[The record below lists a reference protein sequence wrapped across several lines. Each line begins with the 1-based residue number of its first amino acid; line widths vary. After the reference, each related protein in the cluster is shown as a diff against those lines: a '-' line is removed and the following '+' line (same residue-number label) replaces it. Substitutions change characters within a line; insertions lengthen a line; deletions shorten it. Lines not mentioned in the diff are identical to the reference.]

1 MRESLRALDLTRS
14 NRKYIETLIEDYS
27 LFRGQLIWR
36 TEELPK
42 LQQLCM
48 AVLGLTEHDIFT
60 ANTSDD
66 LEREIRNKV
75 KGLNSEQIKEIC
87 YVLTLAVGDD
97 END

>member
-1 MRESLRALDLTRS
+1 
-14 NRKYIETLIEDYS
+14 
-27 LFRGQLIWR
+27 
-36 TEELPK
+36 
-42 LQQLCM
+42 M